1 MLIHHTGNKLCDD
14 IDIANTK
21 DVANFYSNLAG
32 NFEGVVQYNK
42 DNRDFEGADGTNI
55 TVDTLCNLM
64 EEVGR
69 VDPINRYAAVNT
81 LMLTTY
87 SEKCM
92 DFSNKNMIDDLTKTD
107 WNSSAAKGD
116 LKDQPFTGFHL
127 NFSIQQCVDI
137 FGAKFNA
144 DLIQKGINKTNTNYG
159 AYAMKPTKL
168 VFPNGSIDPWHAL
181 SFTTTSADQHFTTIY
196 IDDDTIVFLTIS
208 SLTDCL
214 TLQLNL
220 KKIGQLEQEWFRY
233 AHCANMY
240 PSTPA
245 DPPQLTESRKTINT
259 LIGQWLTT

>member
-1 MLIHHTGNKLCDD
+1 MLFQILIENTLKVLNKPTVRSFTAIQLLCDD

-42 DNRDFEGADGTNI
+42 DNRDFE
-55 TVDTLCNLM
+55 
-64 EEVGR
+64 
-69 VDPINRYAAVNT
+69 
-81 LMLTTY
+81 
-87 SEKCM
+87 
-92 DFSNKNMIDDLTKTD
+92 
-107 WNSSAAKGD
+107 
-116 LKDQPFTGFHL
+116 
-127 NFSIQQCVDI
+127 QCVDI

-168 VFPNGSIDPWHAL
+168 VFPYGSIDPWHAL

-196 IDDDTIVFLTIS
+196 IDGT
-208 SLTDCL
+208 
-214 TLQLNL
+214 
-220 KKIGQLEQEWFRY
+220 

-245 DPPQLTESRKTINT
+245 APPQLTESRKTINT